1 MLIAAVPL
9 IERLG
14 RRTLLIWVAPVCIA
28 SLLAIG
34 GIVRS
39 GSSSTGG
46 ALVALASVQDF
57 FLSRSFCTPLY
68 QDLVFPHCVAPLLLA
83 DAPSRRCLWQAAFSL
98 GVGPMGYVYVAE
110 TSTMRLRAKTTGLAI
125 TGIQAMATVYVY
137 IAPIMLN
144 APGLGMSNTGEKG
157 AGGVPCIPRRRTA
170 PIVADTPQSSSGPAR
185 APSCTSWYGSSS
197 QRQRDGPTLS

>member
-34 GIVRS
+34 GVVRS

-46 ALVALASVQDF
+46 ALVALASVQDSF
-57 FLSRSFCTPLY
+57 SSRASEFPLSGLQLFHTVLPHSGLHPPLFLMP
-68 QDLVFPHCVAPLLLA
+68 PLLLI
-83 DAPSRRCLWQAAFSL
+83 PSRCLWQAAYSL

-144 APGLGMSNTGEKG
+144 APGLGMSNTGETA
-157 AGGVPCIPRRRTA
+157 AGRGVSCHSRRR
-170 PIVADTPQSSSGPAR
+170 GGEGGG
-185 APSCTSWYGSSS
+185 SC
-197 QRQRDGPTLS
+197 